1 MAQHLVGLV
10 PIKPIGAGTPG
21 QFDGTRLVFRQDANS
36 APQPLGFVVAVPSV
50 PRWMSPE
57 FPNAVAEAIDL
68 NQYAQ
73 DWFEK
78 IIFVDDQSL
87 TDNATATK
95 VVNWSAQTA
104 ALGRSFDHVSSFGCS
119 RVVPRTRVNKV
130 AFSNTGDVSGSD
142 IIAGGPFYALVSN
155 QDTNDSTLAL
165 EITIAPLAARDG
177 FIKSAKHQEQLKLAA
192 SLRQMVDPQGAIA
205 GQRQSEFTA
214 IKAFNGTP

>member
-10 PIKPIGAGTPG
+10 PIKPIGAGGAG
-21 QFDGTRLVFRQDANS
+21 QFEGTRLVFRQDANS

-57 FPNAVAEAIDL
+57 FANAVNEAIDL

-78 IIFVDDQSL
+78 IIFVQDQSL
-87 TDNATATK
+87 ADNATAAK
-95 VVNWSAQTA
+95 VVNWSVQTS
-104 ALGRSFDHVSSFGCS
+104 ALGRSFDHVNSFGCS
-119 RVVPRTRVNKV
+119 RVVPRTRVHKV
-130 AFSNTGDVSGSD
+130 DFSNTGDASGSEPID
-142 IIAGGPFYALVSN
+142 GGPFYALVSN
-155 QDTNDSTLAL
+155 QDAQDSTLAL

-177 FIKSAKHQEQLKLAA
+177 FVKTAKHQEQLQLSA

-205 GQRQSEFTA
+205 GQRQSEITA
-214 IKAFNGTP
+214 IKNFNGTP